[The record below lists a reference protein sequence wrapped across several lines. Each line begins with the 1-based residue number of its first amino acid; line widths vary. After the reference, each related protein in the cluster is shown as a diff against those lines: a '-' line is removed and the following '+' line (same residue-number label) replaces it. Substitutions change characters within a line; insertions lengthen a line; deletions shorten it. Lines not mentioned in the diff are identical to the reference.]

1 MPRLSLLIGNKNY
14 SSWSMR
20 PWVLL
25 TQAGIPFD
33 EVQLWLDDD
42 GHVIGARELLPARK
56 VPVLVVDG
64 ERVWDSLA
72 ICETVAELYREQNLW
87 PAEPRTRQVARS
99 MCAEMHAG
107 FTRLRDAMPMNI
119 RSSLPGKAMTPEVQR
134 DIDRVTA
141 LWRECRERYG
151 RGGDMLFGHF
161 TIPDAYYAPVVMRFM
176 TYAVPLPPEAQ
187 AYANA
192 IRELAAVRAW
202 MDAAHREK
210 AFVAVDEPYA
220 ATSRA

>member
-42 GHVIGARELLPARK
+42 AHVIGAGELLPARK

-72 ICETVAELYREQNLW
+72 ICETVAELYPEKNLW
-87 PAEPRTRQVARS
+87 PAEPGTRQVARS

-119 RSSLPGKAMTPEVQR
+119 RSSLPGKGMYPIFSITAPCPASRCFPSPQPSPRARCEGGLFSPAR
-134 DIDRVTA
+134 HRHRHPSPVT
-141 LWRECRERYG
+141 
-151 RGGDMLFGHF
+151 DF
-161 TIPDAYYAPVVMRFM
+161 TR
-176 TYAVPLPPEAQ
+176 PLYSQ
-187 AYANA
+187 
-192 IRELAAVRAW
+192 L
-202 MDAAHREK
+202 
-210 AFVAVDEPYA
+210 
-220 ATSRA
+220 